1 MSPLQDLRRRQGTE
15 KRRIEVTSRAVVI
28 GPANYAPGS
37 GIGSH
42 PEIGNSAR
50 LYGEILA
57 ADRRW
62 NAGRVEVLSANQL
75 PSIDGVMEAVQRA
88 AGQTVPGDTLLVIYV
103 GHGDYWV
110 DVPGA
115 EVHFAVGSS
124 RRYEPHTWLN
134 SWYVYRVIRRS
145 KASLKVLVA
154 DCCCSNQLRNLGGK
168 HWALPGVLGQQ
179 GRDGTCVFT
188 AVKNIDQAS
197 AVGCPELLGE
207 LADCT
212 PFSGHLLNLLLNG
225 TEEDNDELTLGM
237 IRDAV
242 EDDMSECGTE
252 HDEPRMIL
260 NDARESMALFTN
272 QKARSER
279 KRRPPTPASA
289 EEWARIMKHPTEDDL
304 DQLLADPPKT
314 GKVVAILSK
323 KRDGHGQGVARHISE
338 RADREFQNP
347 AVFAR
352 YWAEAKRALPA

>member
-1 MSPLQDLRRRQGTE
+1 MSPFQDLRRSPGLE
-15 KRRIEVTSRAVVI
+15 KRRTEVTSRAIVI
-28 GPANYAPGS
+28 GPVNYSLSS
-37 GIGSH
+37 GIEGHS
-42 PEIGNSAR
+42 EIGNSAR

-57 ADRRW
+57 ADPRW
-62 NAGRVEVLSANQL
+62 NAGRVEVLSEEQL
-75 PSIDGVMEAVQRA
+75 FSIGGVMEAVQCA
-88 AGQTVPGDTLLVIYV
+88 AGQTLPGDTLLVIYV
-103 GHGDYWV
+103 GHGTYWV

-154 DCCCSNQLRNLGGK
+154 DCCSSNWLRNLGGK
-168 HWALPGVLGQQ
+168 HGVLPGVLGQQ

-188 AVKNIDQAS
+188 AVKNIDEAS
-197 AVGCPELLGE
+197 AVGCPELAGE

-212 PFSGHLLNLLLNG
+212 PFSGHLLSLLKDG
-225 TEEDNDELTLGM
+225 TEEDSDELTLGM

-242 EDDMSECGTE
+242 EDEMSKCGAE
-252 HDEPRMIL
+252 HGEPRMIL

-272 QKARSER
+272 QKTGPER
-279 KRRPPTPASA
+279 KRLPPAPASA
-289 EEWARIMKHPTEDDL
+289 EEWARTLKHPTEHDL
-304 DQLLADPPKT
+304 DQLLADPPKA

-323 KRDGHGQGVARHISE
+323 KRDGHGQSIARHISE

>member
-1 MSPLQDLRRRQGTE
+1 M
-15 KRRIEVTSRAVVI
+15 TSRAVVI
-28 GPANYAPGS
+28 GPANYAPDS
-37 GIGSH
+37 EIWSH
-42 PEIGNSAR
+42 PEIANSAR
-50 LYGEILA
+50 RYGEVLA
-57 ADRRW
+57 GDPRW
-62 NAGRVEVLSANQL
+62 GPGRVEVLSENQL
-75 PSIDGVMEAVQRA
+75 SSIDGVMEAVQRA
-88 AGQTVPGDTLLVIYV
+88 ATLTVPGDTLLVIYV

-110 DVPGA
+110 DVPNA

-124 RRYEPHTWLN
+124 RGRKPHTWLN
-134 SWYVYRVIRRS
+134 SWYVYHAVRRS

-154 DCCCSNQLRNLGGK
+154 DCCSSNRLRNLGGK
-168 HWALPGVLGQQ
+168 HQALPGVLGQP
-179 GRDGTCVFT
+179 GRGGTCVFT
-188 AVKNIDQAS
+188 AVKHIDEAS
-197 AVGCPELLGE
+197 AVGCSGLPGE